1 MNRRLG
7 LLAALL
13 AAVAA
18 QAFLGWW
25 ALVLVGFCFGF
36 LANRQPW
43 PSLWFGGGVL
53 LLGAA
58 RLAWLQYSGAQV
70 TEMHRILAESTSLP
84 VLLLSLGVPA
94 LAGLCGVALGAA
106 MGRRILFS

>member
-1 MNRRLG
+1 MSRWLG
-7 LLAALL
+7 LVAALV

-36 LANRQPW
+36 LAHRQSW
-43 PSLWFGGGVL
+43 PTLWFGGGVL
-53 LLGAA
+53 LLGAG
-58 RLAWLQYSGAQV
+58 RLAWLQYSGAEV
-70 TEMHRILAESTSLP
+70 AEVHRILAEITSLP
-84 VLLLSLGVPA
+84 VLFLSLALPA

-106 MGRRILFS
+106 LGRRILFG